1 MKIIEVVIPLLNE
14 YESFD
19 ELANRLKN
27 VKKKLNDEKIKL
39 IFLFVDDG
47 SDKKFK
53 DILRNFCNKNKDF
66 KTINLTRNFGHQV
79 AIRAGIDSSSADAVI
94 LMDGDLQDPPEIIP
108 ELIKHWK
115 NGYDHVVCVR
125 EGRKRENFF
134 KKLTAK
140 YFYKIFNKFANFEV
154 NVDAGD
160 FRLIDKWIVSEISR
174 IKEFNLYIR
183 GFADSLGGNVKKVYY
198 TREPRFG
205 GKPKYNYIQSTKL
218 AINGLFSLTDVFS
231 KILNWLLFFSL
242 LITFGLVIYIF
253 ISYLF
258 FNSSLVSGWASV
270 MMVLMLMLL
279 IQILTFIYI
288 SFNLTKINHQT
299 ADRKNYQL
307 EDQ

>member
-19 ELANRLKN
+19 ELVNRLKN
-27 VKKKLNDEKIKL
+27 VKKKLDDEKIKL

-47 SDKKFK
+47 SDKQFK
-53 DILRNFCNKNKDF
+53 DILRNFCNKNRDF

-108 ELIKHWK
+108 ELVKHWK

-125 EGRKRENFF
+125 EDRKRENFF
-134 KKLTAK
+134 KKLISK

-174 IKEFNLYIR
+174 VKEFNLYIR
-183 GFADSLGGNVKKVYY
+183 GFADSLV
-198 TREPRFG
+198 E
-205 GKPKYNYIQSTKL
+205 
-218 AINGLFSLTDVFS
+218 
-231 KILNWLLFFSL
+231 
-242 LITFGLVIYIF
+242 
-253 ISYLF
+253 
-258 FNSSLVSGWASV
+258 
-270 MMVLMLMLL
+270 M
-279 IQILTFIYI
+279 
-288 SFNLTKINHQT
+288 
-299 ADRKNYQL
+299 
-307 EDQ
+307 

>member
-1 MKIIEVVIPLLNE
+1 MKVVEVVIPLLNE
-14 YESFD
+14 YESFH
-19 ELANRLKN
+19 ELAERLKN
-27 VKKKLNDEKIKL
+27 VQKELTSEKIKL
-39 IFLFVDDG
+39 IILFVNDG
-47 SDKKFK
+47 SDKEFK
-53 DILRNFCNKNKDF
+53 DILKNYSQKNKDF

-79 AIRAGIDSSSADAVI
+79 AIRAGIDISTADAVI

-108 ELIKHWK
+108 DLVEHWRS
-115 NGYDHVVCVR
+115 GYDHVVCVR
-125 EGRKRENFF
+125 EERKRESFF

-140 YFYKIFNKFANFEV
+140 YFYKVFNKFANFEV
-154 NVDAGD
+154 NVNAGD
-160 FRLIDKWIVSEISR
+160 FRLLDKWIVDEISR
-174 IKEFNLYIR
+174 VKEFNLYIR
-183 GFADSLGGNVKKVYY
+183 GFADSLGGNVKKIYY
-198 TREPRFG
+198 VREPRYA

-231 KILNWLLFFSL
+231 KILNWLLFLSL

-258 FNSSLVSGWASV
+258 FNSSLMSGWVSV

-299 ADRKNYQL
+299 AGRKNYQI